1 MASSRRAASRR
12 PHVARTAPLPARR
25 KAARLELDEE
35 QRRHLIE
42 CCAFFR
48 AQRFREADPGHLRK
62 DDLQAAAHDVEA
74 ATRPLRRK
82 TAR

>member
-1 MASSRRAASRR
+1 MAYSRRAASRR
-12 PHVARTAPLPARR
+12 PRVGRSAPLPARR
-25 KAARLELDEE
+25 KAARVELDEE

-62 DDLQAAAHDVEA
+62 DDVQAAAHDLEA
-74 ATRPLRRK
+74 AIRPPRRK